1 MSESPGRTNY
11 SSGQQAAAQPQRS
24 TISNLEQDQSLS
36 VLFDVSRE
44 LTSILGRDE
53 LLQRIA
59 DRVKKLVNYHLFM
72 VMLWNEGS
80 ERLECAFAKHYE
92 EEITVQLSVPLSKE
106 SRGTLR
112 EAAFLSASKM
122 SA

>member
-1 MSESPGRTNY
+1 MSETLGRTNY
-11 SSGQQAAAQPQRS
+11 SFGQQAAAQPQRS
-24 TISNLEQDQSLS
+24 AISNLEQDQSLS

-72 VMLWNEGS
+72 VMLWNEGRS
-80 ERLECAFAKHYE
+80 D
-92 EEITVQLSVPLSKE
+92 
-106 SRGTLR
+106 
-112 EAAFLSASKM
+112 
-122 SA
+122 

>member
-1 MSESPGRTNY
+1 MFVLVRCGWREKKYNCSAPSYLWLTHPWVKKMSESPGRANY

-24 TISNLEQDQSLS
+24 AISSLEQDQSLS

-59 DRVKKLVNYHLFM
+59 DRVKKA
-72 VMLWNEGS
+72 
-80 ERLECAFAKHYE
+80 R
-92 EEITVQLSVPLSKE
+92 
-106 SRGTLR
+106 
-112 EAAFLSASKM
+112 
-122 SA
+122 